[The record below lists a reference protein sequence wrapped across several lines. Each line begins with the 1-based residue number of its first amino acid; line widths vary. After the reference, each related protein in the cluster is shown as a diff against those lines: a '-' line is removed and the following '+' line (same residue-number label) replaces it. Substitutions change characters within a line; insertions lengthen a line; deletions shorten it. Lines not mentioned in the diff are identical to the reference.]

1 MWARKL
7 ARAARLEIEPG
18 AEEERTDEAAR
29 RRQRGTCRGGSMR
42 HSRAHGKR
50 GRYQYLSSALF
61 TVSQK

>member
-1 MWARKL
+1 
-7 ARAARLEIEPG
+7 
-18 AEEERTDEAAR
+18 
-29 RRQRGTCRGGSMR
+29 MR